1 MSGANRSLYPMR
13 RLLTTP
19 LIAVAAGGLLGSSAR
34 VLVTQL
40 AGTPRSGWPVATL
53 AVNLV
58 GAFVLA
64 GYLARREG
72 AVAAPLSLELWAIG
86 ALGSFTTFSAFS
98 VEVVVLMD
106 AGRAVAAVGYV
117 AASTIGG
124 MAAALAGDAAG
135 SRRA

>member
-1 MSGANRSLYPMR
+1 MFGANRPLFPMR

-19 LIAVAAGGLLGSSAR
+19 LIAVAAGGLLGSSTR
-34 VLVTQL
+34 VLITQL
-40 AGTPRSGWPVATL
+40 VGTPQSGWPVATL

-98 VEVVVLMD
+98 LEVVLLID
-106 AGRAVAAVGYV
+106 AGRAAAAVGYA

-124 MAAALAGDAAG
+124 MAVAIAGAAAG
-135 SRRA
+135 SRRT